1 MSKEM
6 LILDNDLVQEVSY
19 STYNVQVIN
28 SIDKKYKALRQSS
41 KSPTFALTYQGTWL
55 TLVKNC
61 GFTEE
66 LAKQI
71 ESKYHELYVI
81 SDKWIAQKLD
91 EASKYGYVTAAFGLR
106 VRTPRLAQ
114 VIRGT
119 SKTPKEAEAEGR
131 TAGNALGQSWCL
143 LNTRAAIE
151 FLSLVRKSQYKYLI
165 RPTIQIHDAQYYLV
179 KDDIDLIMF
188 MNKHLVEAVQWQ
200 KHPDIYH
207 PDVGLGGDLSL
218 FHPNWSKEMT
228 IPNSISKE
236 DLYNLI
242 QKTYG
247 NDAHD

>member
-1 MSKEM
+1 M
-6 LILDNDLVQEVSY
+6 
-19 STYNVQVIN
+19 
-28 SIDKKYKALRQSS
+28 
-41 KSPTFALTYQGTWL
+41 
-55 TLVKNC
+55 
-61 GFTEE
+61 
-66 LAKQI
+66 
-71 ESKYHELYVI
+71 I

-91 EASKYGYVTAAFGLR
+91 EATKYGYVTAAFGLR

-151 FLSLVRKSQYKYLI
+151 FLSLVRESQYKYLI

-247 NDAHD
+247 NDTHD